1 MADSKKMDTNK
12 MWIIGLV
19 ALVILLGA
27 MAFMQRNKIKKLTEE
42 AKASSSDSGMGGSM
56 QENVTTQVTT
66 DAAPERTSVSTD
78 TPV

>member
-42 AKASSSDSGMGGSM
+42 ARSSSSDSGMGGSM
-56 QENVTTQVTT
+56 QDNVTTQVTT

>member
-19 ALVILLGA
+19 ALVVLLGA
-27 MAFMQRNKIKKLTEE
+27 MAFMQRNKIKKLTED
-42 AKASSSDSGMGGSM
+42 AKKNSDSGMGGSM
-56 QENVTTQVTT
+56 QGDVTTQVTT
-66 DAAPERTSVSTD
+66 DVAPERTSASTD